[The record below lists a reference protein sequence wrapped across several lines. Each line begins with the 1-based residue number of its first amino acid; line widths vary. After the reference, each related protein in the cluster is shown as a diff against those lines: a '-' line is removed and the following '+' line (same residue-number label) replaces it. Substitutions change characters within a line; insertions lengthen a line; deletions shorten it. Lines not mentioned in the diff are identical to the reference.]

1 MLAIDLISCWTGSF
15 AGTALPFNL
24 LLDPWDTID
33 AIFDATL
40 NAFAENS
47 QQKSSI
53 TEGTRSDYQAPL
65 LGDYSTR

>member
-1 MLAIDLISCWTGSF
+1 MLDRKFCRHSITLQLVTRSLGQS
-15 AGTALPFNL
+15 
-24 LLDPWDTID
+24 ID

-40 NAFAENS
+40 NTFAENS

-53 TEGTRSDYQAPL
+53 TEGTWSDYEAPF

>member
-1 MLAIDLISCWTGSF
+1 MLDRKFCRYSITLQFVARSLGHS
-15 AGTALPFNL
+15 
-24 LLDPWDTID
+24 ID